1 MVSFFI
7 ALFLLL
13 QILGLSTLGSAA
25 MLIFVYYLLE
35 FIRKTNECIAMRE
48 FIMLLF
54 SLNYLFSP
62 ALMYLGLEKYQ
73 YYGMK
78 MEQNAYFTLA
88 LPSVF
93 LLHKGLYFYKTR
105 IFYPNLRMYRM
116 NASVNE
122 EHIKWWVIGGVVISY
137 FSAFL
142 PSDLG
147 FFAYMLSSIRY
158 VGAFSML
165 ILDTRKYKSYMMGV
179 LVYELYRSLRHG
191 MFHDFVIWIV
201 FLFLLIAYIYKPS
214 LQHKAVTLVLGVL
227 FVFILQLTKG
237 EYRSRLVSEEA
248 IGIETFAESVNS
260 ITQNNKEGIFTKEN
274 VASSLTRANQAWIFA
289 STVNH
294 MDQTKDFQSFGLL
307 GTYAEAALLPR
318 IIAPNKLKAGDRTLF
333 NRFSGKFL
341 SESTSMGLGLLAD
354 GYISFGTV
362 GVWAFALAFGLIFS
376 LIFRIVEYW
385 TNTSAM
391 FAFFFFPL
399 LNYAVRPDCGTQTI
413 MGHLVK
419 GILVFTGVIVFY
431 NWYERDKLDYVKAMA
446 YKRGIPAFN
455 VS

>member
-13 QILGLSTLGSAA
+13 QIFGLSMLGSVSI
-25 MLIFVYYLLE
+25 LIFVYYLLE
-35 FIRKTNECIAMRE
+35 FIRKTNECIALRE

-54 SLNYLFSP
+54 TLNYLFSP

-78 MEQNAYFTLA
+78 IDQQAYFTLA

-93 LLHKGLYFYKTR
+93 LLHKGLYIYRTG
-105 IFYPNLRMYRM
+105 IFYPNLRMYKM

-122 EHIKWWVIGGVVISY
+122 EHIKWWVIGGIVLSY
-137 FSAFL
+137 LSGFL

-147 FFAYMLSSIRY
+147 FFAYLLSSIRY

-165 ILDTRKYKSYMMGV
+165 ILDINKYKYHMLGV
-179 LVYELYRSLRHG
+179 LAYEMSRSLIHG

-201 FLFLLIAYIYKPS
+201 FLFLLVAYIYKPS
-214 LQHKAVTLVLGVL
+214 VKQKVVALVFGAL
-227 FVFILQLTKG
+227 FIFVLQLTKG

-248 IGIETFAESVNS
+248 IGIGTFAASVTAINEK
-260 ITQNNKEGIFTKEN
+260 NKEGIFTKEN

-289 STVNH
+289 STVNN
-294 MDQTKDFQSFGLL
+294 MDKTKDFQSFSLL
-307 GTYAEAALLPR
+307 GIYAEAAFLPR

-341 SESTSMGLGLLAD
+341 SDSTSMGLGLLAD
-354 GYISFGTV
+354 GYISFGTI
-362 GVWAFALAFGLIFS
+362 GVWAFALVFGLLFS

-413 MGHLVK
+413 MGHVVK
-419 GILVFTGVIVFY
+419 GVIVFTGITVFY
-431 NWYERDKLDYVKAMA
+431 NWYGRDKFEYVKSVA